1 MVHTLLHAGEYCT
14 VINKQQDTE
23 DMREKAEERT
33 EPVGRRLST
42 STDDDDDDDDDDDE
56 DEDPLT

>member
-1 MVHTLLHAGEYCT
+1 M
-14 VINKQQDTE
+14 INKQQDTE